1 MILTLSIVSYTN
13 SYEQFRTE
21 QIPFIDDLS
30 DEDTRLFEEMLDRMA
45 TEKPYIP
52 QYLEDVFIS
61 EIYT

>member
-1 MILTLSIVSYTN
+1 MILTSWILIYTDFD
-13 SYEQFRTE
+13 EQFRTE

-30 DEDTRLFEEMLDRMA
+30 DEDTRLFEEMLERMA

-52 QYLEDVFIS
+52 QYSEDIFTN

>member
-1 MILTLSIVSYTN
+1 MIVIN
-13 SYEQFRTE
+13 FNEQFSTE

-30 DEDTRLFEEMLDRMA
+30 DEDTRLVEEMLDRMA

-52 QYLEDVFIS
+52 QYSEDIFTN